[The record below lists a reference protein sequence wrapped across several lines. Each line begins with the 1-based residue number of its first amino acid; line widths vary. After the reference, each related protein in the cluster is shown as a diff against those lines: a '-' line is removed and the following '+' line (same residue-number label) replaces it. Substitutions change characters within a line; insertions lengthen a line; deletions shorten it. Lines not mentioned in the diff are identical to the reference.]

1 MNYNFDENDIIQ
13 EIYNSYLDKNNWQLE
28 LKEVLLEIVIYND
41 DENINEI
48 IDLYGGSYHLC
59 NLYNYKYKNLINI
72 NDTNISYYSLLA
84 FIGLYNS
91 IYDKILEKIVMDFS
105 LNI

>member
-1 MNYNFDENDIIQ
+1 MNFNENDIIQ
-13 EIYNSYLDKNNWQLE
+13 EIYNSYLNNNNWQLE
-28 LKEVLLEIVIYND
+28 LKDVLLELVIYNN

-59 NLYNYKYKNLINI
+59 YLYNYKYKNLINDI
-72 NDTNISYYSLLA
+72 NISYYSLLA
-84 FIGLYNS
+84 FIGLYNY
-91 IYDKILEKIVMDFS
+91 IYEKILEKIVMDFS

>member
-28 LKEVLLEIVIYND
+28 LKEVLLEIVIYNN

-59 NLYNYKYKNLINI
+59 NLYNNKYKNLINI